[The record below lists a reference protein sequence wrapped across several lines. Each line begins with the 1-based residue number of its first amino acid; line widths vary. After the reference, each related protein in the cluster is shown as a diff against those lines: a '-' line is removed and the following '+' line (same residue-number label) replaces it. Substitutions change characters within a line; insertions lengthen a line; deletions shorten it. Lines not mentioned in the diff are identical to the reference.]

1 MIGKV
6 QQQTN
11 STSLENT
18 ENLKLSIQ
26 FSLDGFSFCISENTS
41 KKIVYFYEY
50 SFDKEVTTPEILLA
64 KIKEI
69 FKKDTHLQY
78 DFSSVFV
85 IHQNDLSTLVPKK
98 YFDKNI
104 LKDYLSYTVKTLASD
119 FIAFDDVKLL
129 QAKNVYIPYI
139 NINNYL
145 FQNFGEFE
153 YTHHLTVLIEKLIA
167 QNNSEEIKMY
177 VHVSKNSFD
186 IVVLK
191 GKHLLLSNT
200 FSFSSKEDFVYY
212 ILFTAEQLN
221 LDRDTFQL
229 FFLGTLQRQSKTFR
243 LVYKYIRNIDFLES
257 KNPIFNT
264 LEQPKHSHYILLG

>member
-11 STSLENT
+11 STLENT

-26 FSLDGFSFCISENTS
+26 FSLDGFSFSISENRS
-41 KKIVYFYEY
+41 KKIIYFSEY
-50 SFDKEVTTPEILLA
+50 PFDKKATTPEILLT

-85 IHQNDLSTLVPKK
+85 IHQNDLSTLVPEK
-98 YFDKNI
+98 YFDENI
-104 LKDYLSYTVKTLASD
+104 LKDYLGYTVKTLASD
-119 FIAFDDVKLL
+119 FIAFDDVEIL
-129 QAKNVYIPYI
+129 QAKNVYIPYV

-153 YTHHLTVLIEKLIA
+153 YTHHLTILLEKLIA
-167 QNNSEEIKMY
+167 QNNSEDTKMY
-177 VHVSKNSFD
+177 VYVSKNSFD

-191 GKHLLLSNT
+191 GKNLLLSNT

-221 LDRDTFQL
+221 LDRNTFQL
-229 FFLGTLQRQSKTFR
+229 FFLGIIQRESKTFK

-257 KNPIFNT
+257 ENPIFNT
-264 LEQPKHSHYILLG
+264 LEQPKHSNYILLG